1 MPTNLSPSSRSS
13 ALNLQRLLALRG
25 VAISCQVI
33 AVLVAVYGLDMP
45 LPLPEAG
52 IIIAVFVVLT
62 LLAWARLKLPRPV
75 TDQEL
80 FGHLLIDVAALTALL
95 YFTGGSANPFVS
107 LLLLPLTIAAAA
119 LPGAYSWVMAATCV
133 ACYSLLMVFYVPL
146 PHAHNNDFN
155 LHVLGMWFN
164 FMLSAGLI
172 AYFVVKMGNTL
183 RERDQRLAEA
193 RENALRDERLVAL
206 GTLAAGAA
214 HELGTPLATMA
225 VLTKELEQDYAA
237 LPEMTGKMRILRD
250 QVNRCKGILSTMAS
264 SAGQARAESGHAV
277 ALDDYLEDVLKQWR
291 NMRPAITVQPRWQ
304 GPLPAPR
311 IVAEQTLT
319 QAITNI
325 LNNAADASPDSVEV
339 EGHWDAGELML
350 EVFDRGTGLTPA
362 TQARAGELLFT
373 TKEPGQGLGL
383 GLFLAH
389 ATISRF
395 GGSVQLLNR
404 EGGGACTRV
413 VLPLSNLKTST

>member
-1 MPTNLSPSSRSS
+1 MLVNLSPSSRSS

-25 VAISCQVI
+25 VAIFCQVLT
-33 AVLVAVYGLDMP
+33 VLVAVYGLDMP
-45 LPLPEAG
+45 LPLPEVG
-52 IIIAVFVVLT
+52 IIIAAFVALT
-62 LLAWARLKLPRPV
+62 LLAWARLKLPRLV

-80 FGHLLIDVAALTALL
+80 FGHLLIDVTALTALL

-119 LPGAYSWVMAATCV
+119 LPGAYSWAMAAICV

-183 RERDQRLAEA
+183 RERDQRLSEA
-193 RENALRDERLVAL
+193 RESALRDERLVAL

-250 QVNRCKGILSTMAS
+250 QVNRCKSILSTMAS

-325 LNNAADASPDSVEV
+325 LNNAADASPDNVEV
-339 EGHWDAGELML
+339 EGRWDAHELSL
-350 EVFDRGTGLTPA
+350 EVFDRGMGLTPT

-383 GLFLAH
+383 GLFLAN